1 MTYPE
6 LLQDIKTRIRQAQI
20 KATMSANAEMLALYW
35 DVGRLIDQRQHEKGW
50 GSKII
55 PKLSKDI
62 RNELPEIKGFSER
75 NIKRMLAFYREYI
88 GLLIVPQAV
97 AQLSETEST
106 SGSDLETLIVPP
118 VAAQLDAQNIR
129 YIYGL
134 ILNLPWSHNFVLI
147 EKVKDLKA
155 RRWYMEQALTGGWG
169 RDTLESM
176 IRSNAFGRKGKAATN
191 FAAQL
196 PAPQSELA
204 IEALK
209 DPFIFDFLTLEEPFH
224 ERELETGLIQHLEKF
239 LLELGAGFAFVG
251 RQYHVAVSDQ
261 DFYVDLLL
269 YHLKLR
275 CYVVVEL
282 KKGPFKPEYAGKL
295 SFYCSVIDDYLR
307 HEQDKKTIGL
317 ILCQNKDRVLAD
329 YILRGVKTPIGVSD
343 YELTKALPKE
353 LRSNL
358 PSIEEI
364 EQALG
369 PEKASR

>member
-6 LLQDIKTRIRQAQI
+6 LLQDIKIRIRRAQI
-20 KATMSANAEMLALYW
+20 KATMSVNAEMLALYW
-35 DVGRLIDQRQHEKGW
+35 DVGRIISQRQTEEGW
-50 GSKII
+50 GKNVI
-55 PKLSKDI
+55 PRLSKDI

-75 NIKRMLAFYREYI
+75 NLGRMVAFYREYRELI
-88 GLLIVPQAV
+88 ILPQPVAKLSAPDMSESIIVPQPV
-97 AQLSETEST
+97 AQLDTQNHR
-106 SGSDLETLIVPP
+106 DLH
-118 VAAQLDAQNIR
+118 
-129 YIYGL
+129 GL
-134 ILNLPWSHNFVLI
+134 ILRLPWSHNFILI

-155 RRWYMEQALTGGWG
+155 RRWYMEQALSGGWG

-176 IRSNAFGRKGKAATN
+176 IRGNAFKRKGRAVTN

-204 IEALK
+204 LETLK

-239 LLELGAGFAFVG
+239 LLELGTGFAFVG
-251 RQYHVAVSDQ
+251 RQYHAVVGDH

-282 KKGPFKPEYAGKL
+282 KKGAFKPEYAGKL
-295 SFYCSVIDDYLR
+295 SFYCSVIDDSLR
-307 HEQDKKTIGL
+307 HEQDQKTIGL

-329 YILRGVKTPIGVSD
+329 YILRGLNTPIGVSD
-343 YELTKALPKE
+343 YELTKALPQE
-353 LRSNL
+353 LRSSL

-364 EQALG
+364 EGALG
-369 PEKASR
+369 PEGAFRSN